1 MCIGNTTSPA
11 ANSTVNWYPREE
23 ERVTTLQ
30 EDPRAIPKSQDM
42 GQPKKDSLKSKPKAQ
57 SSRTS
62 GGAY

>member
-30 EDPRAIPKSQDM
+30 EGPQM
-42 GQPKKDSLKSKPKAQ
+42 GTTSSKGKPKA
-57 SSRTS
+57 SSGKKS
-62 GGAY
+62 GGSKSGNQSDRY

>member
-30 EDPRAIPKSQDM
+30 EGPQMGDQKRATPK
-42 GQPKKDSLKSKPKAQ
+42 GKPKATAKPTAAKQ
-57 SSRTS
+57 SSR
-62 GGAY
+62 Y

>member
-30 EDPRAIPKSQDM
+30 EGPQMGDVKQATPK
-42 GQPKKDSLKSKPKAQ
+42 GKSKATTKPTAAKQ
-57 SSRTS
+57 SSK
-62 GGAY
+62 Y

>member
-30 EDPRAIPKSQDM
+30 EGPQM
-42 GQPKKDSLKSKPKAQ
+42 GDQKQAPPKSKPKATAKPTAAKQ
-57 SSRTS
+57 SSR
-62 GGAY
+62 Y